1 MPDQPATEPFASPVE
16 AAAYIAD
23 QARQHDEV
31 RWMVIA
37 ITSSL
42 GSLAEMA
49 EEDPQHLM
57 ELAAAIVDMN
67 QQAPIAESMAWNEVW
82 GND

>member
-1 MPDQPATEPFASPVE
+1 MTVDPPFTSPVE

-31 RWMVIA
+31 RQLVIA
-37 ITSSL
+37 ITSQL
-42 GSLAEMA
+42 GSLTELA
-49 EEDPQHLM
+49 EEDPQHLI
-57 ELAAAIVDMN
+57 ELAEAVLDMN
-67 QQAPIAESMAWNEVW
+67 RQAPIAESMAWNEVW